1 MLETIIY
8 IKLFSGF
15 ALLFMGGEALVR
27 GAVSLARRLHVSPL
41 LIGATVVAFGTST
54 PELVVSLGAALRGS
68 IGIAFGN
75 IIGSNIANLL
85 LILGV
90 GAVISPLVIDRRTVS
105 RDGWVLAFATALLVL
120 FSAFGAVE
128 PWQGGLMLVVLIII
142 TTFSYWHERRQHT
155 AAGALHVREAEELH
169 AIPHPVW
176 LAGFFVLA
184 GLASVAFGAHLLVSS
199 AATIARGLGISE
211 SVIGLT
217 IVAIGS
223 SLPELATTIVAA
235 YRKHTDV
242 ALGNVLGSNV
252 FNILAIMGI
261 VASVKRMEVPQEILA
276 FDLWLMLGVTV
287 MVIALVLTGSRLSR
301 PLGILFLVGYAA
313 FVTVQYLK

>member
-15 ALLFMGGEALVR
+15 GLLFMGGEALVR
-27 GAVSLARRLHVSPL
+27 GAVSLARRLQVSPL

-54 PELVVSLGAALRGS
+54 PELVVSLGAALKGS

-90 GAVISPLVIDRRTVS
+90 GAAISPLVIDRRTVS
-105 RDGWVLAFATALLVL
+105 RDVWILAGATALLVL
-120 FSAFGAVE
+120 FSSFGAVE
-128 PWQGGLMLVVLIII
+128 PWQGVLMLVVLATV
-142 TTFSYWHERRQHT
+142 TTFSYWHERRQFT
-155 AAGALHVREAEELH
+155 AAGALRVRETEEIH

-176 LAGFFVLA
+176 LAAFFVVA

-199 AATIARGLGISE
+199 ATVIARGFGISE

-217 IVAIGS
+217 VVAIGS

-235 YRKHTDV
+235 YRKHTDI

-252 FNILAIMGI
+252 FNILAVMGL
-261 VASVKRMEVPQEILA
+261 VATVQRMEVPPEILA
-276 FDLWLMLGVTV
+276 FDLWVLLGVTAV
-287 MVIALVLTGSRLSR
+287 VIALVFSGARLSR
-301 PLGILFLVGYAA
+301 PIGFLFLAGYAA
-313 FVTVQYLK
+313 FVVVQYLK

>member
-8 IKLFSGF
+8 VKLFCGF
-15 ALLFMGGEALVR
+15 ALLFLGGEALVR
-27 GAVSLARRLHVSPL
+27 GAVSLARRLQVSPL

-54 PELVVSLGAALRGS
+54 PELVVSLGAALNGS

-75 IIGSNIANLL
+75 IVGSNIANLL

-90 GAVISPLVIDRRTVS
+90 GAAISPLVIDRRTVS
-105 RDGWVLAFATALLVL
+105 RDGWVLGFATALLIL
-120 FSAFGAVE
+120 FAAFGAVE
-128 PWQGGLMLVVLIII
+128 PWQGVLMLVLLIII
-142 TTFSYWHERRQHT
+142 TTYSYWHERRRHT
-155 AAGALHVREAEELH
+155 AAGALRVREAEELH

-176 LAGFFVLA
+176 LAITFVVVGLA
-184 GLASVAFGAHLLVSS
+184 GVAFGAHLLVVS
-199 AATIARGLGISE
+199 AVTIARGLGISE

-252 FNILAIMGI
+252 FNILAIMGL
-261 VASVKRMEVPQEILA
+261 VSTVKRMPVPEEILS
-276 FDLWLMLGVTV
+276 FDLWIMLGVTAV
-287 MVIALVLTGSRLSR
+287 VVTLVLTGARLSR
-301 PLGILFLVGYAA
+301 PIGFLLLAGYAA